1 MNNIAI
7 KIREVNSE
15 VLVFLDRN
23 CPDELSAIR
32 EAAKILQREVLY
44 RETHPD
50 KYIPR

>member
-15 VLVFLDRN
+15 VLVFLDKN
-23 CPDELSAIR
+23 CPDELTAMR
-32 EAAKILQREVLY
+32 EAAKILQREVIF

-50 KYIPR
+50 KHTHW